1 MQEKTD
7 LRKLGMLEVGEPDVA
22 KPGTS
27 TVEALCPGPAAVG
40 PKEHAYMETE
50 PREHP
55 VLPRS
60 GPRLQCRS

>member
-7 LRKLGMLEVGEPDVA
+7 LQKLGLFEVGEPEVA

-27 TVEALCPGPAAVG
+27 TVVALCPGPAAVG
-40 PKEHAYMETE
+40 PKEPAYMETE
-50 PREHP
+50 PREQP
-55 VLPRS
+55 LLPRS